1 MPATWRSGADTAAD
15 LRPPELASL
24 GGCDFVEDPSLD
36 AREAD
41 AAWLPD
47 PDALVALG
55 PGVRDDDDPFS
66 LWAIPGRKSLYHDG
80 KRILLNSRLGRRVLR
95 LAISL
100 SLREGAP
107 YAYAI
112 PPGRPG
118 PRAAAAELADALA
131 GVPERR
137 RGAAVSRTMLVH
149 MRALQ
154 ALDAENAGAS
164 EREIAALVLGSVDAG
179 AAWNDS
185 AARAQVRYLLQH
197 GRALRDGG
205 YRQLLRDS
213 GEETAS

>member
-1 MPATWRSGADTAAD
+1 M
-15 LRPPELASL
+15 RPSP
-24 GGCDFVEDPSLD
+24 GGCDFLEDSRLD
-36 AREAD
+36 AREAN
-41 AAWLPD
+41 AVWLPD

-55 PGVRDDDDPFS
+55 PAVRDDDDPFS
-66 LWAIPGRKSLYHDG
+66 LWGIPGRKSLFHDG
-80 KRILLNSRLGRRVLR
+80 TRLLLNSRLGRRVVR

-100 SLREGAP
+100 ALREGAS
-107 YAYAI
+107 YANTV
-112 PPGRPG
+112 PSRRPG

-154 ALDAENAGAS
+154 ALDADKAGAS

-179 AAWNDS
+179 GAWNDS
-185 AARAQVRYLLQH
+185 AARAQVRYLLEH

-205 YRQLLRDS
+205 YRQLLRED
-213 GEETAS
+213 GKGAAR